1 MLPGFFL
8 REECCWLGDV
18 QAMKRSSLS
27 VLIPRELAGFRKG
40 HSSFR
45 VDVENPLVVGFLMVF
60 KNTDKRCNSTAA
72 GFFSN
77 SKPWESTPALRV
89 KG

>member
-45 VDVENPLVVGFLMVF
+45 VDVENPLVVGFL
-60 KNTDKRCNSTAA
+60 
-72 GFFSN
+72 
-77 SKPWESTPALRV
+77 
-89 KG
+89 